1 MSNPNDGSK
10 VELPVVDALGLVKVK
25 GGWTVVALKTQGDR
39 VVGREVIRGPE
50 PRAVALEAMKLEF
63 VKRFWAAGVA

>member
-1 MSNPNDGSK
+1 MSSPNDGGK

-25 GGWTVVALKTQGDR
+25 GGWSVVAIKTQGDR
-39 VVGREVIRGPE
+39 VVGREVVRGPE

-63 VKRFWAAGVA
+63 VRRFISAGVA